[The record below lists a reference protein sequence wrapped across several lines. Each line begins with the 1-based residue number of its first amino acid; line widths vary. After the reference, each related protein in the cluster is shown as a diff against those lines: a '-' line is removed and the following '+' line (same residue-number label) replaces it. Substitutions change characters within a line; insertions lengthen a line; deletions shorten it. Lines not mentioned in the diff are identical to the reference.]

1 MNKKTKIWLIAA
13 AFLVALGVVL
23 FAAGMAAQNWDYGAL
38 ETGKNRTETYEIQG
52 TFHKISIASTISDI
66 VFELSEDGTCRLVC
80 SGPAYIGFN
89 AAAQENTLTVSETD
103 EREWYEHIGIFIG
116 TPKMTLYLP
125 EAEYDAL
132 VIHEDTGDVSI
143 PRDFRFKNME
153 IDASTGNIANYAS
166 VSDTIKITASTGDI
180 RVEGVSTGSLELSVS
195 TGRVDVRDTMCGNL
209 ISNGSTGDLTLD
221 NVIVAEKLTVERST
235 GDVGFDRCDAGEIS
249 VVTDT
254 GDVRGS
260 LCSEKV
266 FLTRT
271 DTGRVQIPQ
280 SVTGG
285 VCRIETDTGDIT
297 ISISE

>member
-1 MNKKTKIWLIAA
+1 MDKKTKIWLIAA
-13 AFLVALGVVL
+13 AFLVVLGVVL
-23 FAAGMAAQNWDYGAL
+23 FAAGMAARNWDYGAL
-38 ETGKNRTETYEIQG
+38 DTGKSRMETFDIPE
-52 TFHKISIASTISDI
+52 TFRNISIDSNISDI
-66 VFELSEDGTCRLVC
+66 VFELSEDGACRVVC
-80 SGPAYIGFN
+80 SGPSYIGFD
-89 AAAQENTLTVSETD
+89 AVVQENALTVSETD
-103 EREWYEHIGIFIG
+103 EREWYERIGIFIG

-132 VIHEDTGDVSI
+132 VIHEDTGDVLI
-143 PRDFRFKNME
+143 PRDFRFENME
-153 IDASTGNIANYAS
+153 IAASTGDITNYAS
-166 VSDTIKITASTGDI
+166 VSDTLKITTSTGSI
-180 RVEGVSTGSLELSVS
+180 RVEGVSAETLALSVS
-195 TGRVDVRDTMCGNL
+195 TGHVAVTDARCDHL
-209 ISNGSTGDLTLD
+209 ISQGNTGDISLT
-221 NVIVAEKLTVERST
+221 NVIAAGMLTIERST

>member
-13 AFLVALGVVL
+13 AFLVVLGVVL

-38 ETGKNRTETYEIQG
+38 GTGKNRTETYEIQG
-52 TFHKISIASTISDI
+52 TFHKISIDSNISDI

-80 SGPAYIGFN
+80 NGPAYIGFD

-153 IDASTGNIANYAS
+153 IA
-166 VSDTIKITASTGDI
+166 ASTGDI